1 MDRFVKGVAGVTFA
15 LLMVIFVNAYIGARA
30 GHDLGGLDDR
40 VETIAIGTRK
50 LEPRPVLE
58 LPGDS
63 EVGAFTVAAL
73 GMGMIIGYTW
83 RKLFVEPGEH
93 S

>member
-1 MDRFVKGVAGVTFA
+1 MDTFVKRVALVTLVLLAIIFANAFIGVRLGK
-15 LLMVIFVNAYIGARA
+15 
-30 GHDLGGLDDR
+30 DLGGLDDR
-40 VETIAIGTRK
+40 VETMAVEQHR

-73 GMGMIIGYTW
+73 GMGMIIGYSW
-83 RKLFVEPGEH
+83 RKMFGEAEGN